1 MPLAAA
7 MIRMEPSMATE
18 VIAFDVNE
26 TLLDLSVLDHPFEES
41 LGRAA
46 LRRQW
51 FAQMLQLAFI
61 GGLTGRYVDFASA
74 QRDAYLMIAAA
85 AGVPATA
92 EDAAAMAERMRT
104 LPAHPEV
111 REALTR
117 LRPSPLTIVALG
129 NSAHDVIEEQL
140 TGAGLRDHFDAVY
153 SADTVK
159 ALKPAARPYRFVAER
174 CGVGIG
180 EVRLVAAHHWD
191 ISGALAAGCRAAFV
205 HRPGMVL
212 RPSGDQPDIEGADLG
227 EVIDAILR
235 IDVTERNGR

>member
-1 MPLAAA
+1 
-7 MIRMEPSMATE
+7 MATQ

-26 TLLDLSVLDHPFEES
+26 TLLDLSVLDRPFEET
-41 LGRAA
+41 LGSAA

-74 QRDAYLMIAAA
+74 QRDAYLMVAAA

-92 EDAAAMAERMRT
+92 DDAAAMAERMRT

-111 REALTR
+111 RDALAR
-117 LRPSPLTIVALG
+117 LRRSPLTIVALG
-129 NSAHDVIEEQL
+129 NSALDVIEEQL
-140 TGAGLRDHFDAVY
+140 SGAELRTHFDAVY
-153 SADTVK
+153 SADTVN
-159 ALKPAARPYRFVAER
+159 ALKPAARPYRFVAEQ

-205 HRPGMVL
+205 RRPGMVL
-212 RPSGDQPDIEGADLG
+212 RPSGDRPDIEGADLG
-227 EVIDAILR
+227 EVVDAILR
-235 IDVTERNGR
+235 IDVTERSDH